1 MEPLTALT
9 DAVLAAWTAFLSAL
23 LFARAK
29 VLWAC
34 AFAALAVAALAGT
47 AYHCCRLFPKL
58 VPLAIGLT
66 SLFLGA
72 AIAMAWLGAAAR
84 RVAIAALIVELIAC
98 AAGVA
103 VMKDWFRVAV
113 YDYLPVLAVIL
124 VACIVRWRDPAARF
138 IAAGIVVSF
147 VALAFQ
153 VSRVPYHNDIYHV
166 IQMAAMVLLYHGGAK
181 LPARG
186 EPARESAAAT
196 PRSRRAR

>member
-29 VLWAC
+29 VLWAS

-58 VPLAIGLT
+58 VPVAIGLT

-72 AIAMAWLGAAAR
+72 AIAMAWLGAVAR
-84 RVAIAALIVELIAC
+84 RVAIAVLVVELVAC
-98 AAGVA
+98 LAGIV

-113 YDYLPVLAVIL
+113 YDYLPVLVAIL
-124 VACIVRWRDPAARF
+124 IVCVARWRDPAARF
-138 IAAGIVVSF
+138 IAAGIAVSF
-147 VALAFQ
+147 IALAFQ

-166 IQMAAMVLLYHGGAK
+166 VQMAAMVLLYQGGAK
-181 LPARG
+181 LPARR
-186 EPARESAAAT
+186 EQAR
-196 PRSRRAR
+196 